1 MDLYEITLTLLTA
14 SSMLFAI
21 YFAEPAH
28 IKNKHRDDLDVV
40 HHRTKRITLLCVFLL
55 MVIPSIVNGG
65 GYFDNIKKLGIL
77 PGYTTTGSLQA
88 DLANIAKAIYFIL
101 VLYSST
107 LFQILIGDVAPF
119 DMEDEPIIYAL
130 RDYVLAPVSE
140 ELIYRGMMVLIA
152 DGDAGLM
159 AVCPYLFGIAHVHH
173 GYQMYVIAREPW
185 ARVLATVVFQF
196 AYTSVFGMVV
206 LWFYVWSGRNLWC
219 CVVLHVVCN
228 LLGIPSFQVLG
239 LRLRM
244 VKVVYYVLIVVG
256 IVHSYIYLKNM

>member
-1 MDLYEITLTLLTA
+1 MDLYKLTLTLLMA

-28 IKNKHRDDLDVV
+28 IKNKHRDDLEVV
-40 HHRTKRITLLCVFLL
+40 HHRTKRITILCVVLL
-55 MVIPSIVNGG
+55 MLIPSIVNGG
-65 GYFDNIKKLGIL
+65 GYFENIKKLGIL

-88 DLANIAKAIYFIL
+88 DLVNIIKALYFIL

-107 LFQILIGDVAPF
+107 IFQILIGDFTPF
-119 DMEDEPIIYAL
+119 DTEEEGEPMIYAF

-152 DGDAGLM
+152 DGDAVLM
-159 AVCPYLFGIAHVHH
+159 AMCPYLFGIAHVHH
-173 GYQMYVIAREPW
+173 GYQMYVIRQEPL
-185 ARVLATVVFQF
+185 ARVLATVGFQF

-219 CVVLHVVCN
+219 CVVLHAVCN
-228 LLGIPSFQVLG
+228 LLGIPSFAVLG
-239 LRLRM
+239 LRM

-256 IVHSYIYLKNM
+256 VVHSYTYLKNM